1 MTDDTRA
8 LLKLLG
14 LCLAYPDAETLA
26 ALPEIRAAAAGLA
39 DAREREVLAGFLD
52 RVEVEPELKLQE
64 HYTAAFDMNPSASLN
79 LTWHLMGD
87 REDRGR
93 ALADL
98 LAVYLQA
105 GFEPAVGELPDFLPL
120 MLEFLAAAALEEP
133 HALIRRCLATVPAIA
148 ARLKESGSPYAV
160 PLEMVGEIF
169 PAATDEVP
177 TRETTLEIRNP
188 KHETRNKSECS
199 KGQ

>member
-1 MTDDTRA
+1 MTDDERV
-8 LLKLLG
+8 LLKLLS
-14 LCLAYPDAETLA
+14 LCLAYPDVQVLSEMDAATAALDNSLAREHLSRLA
-26 ALPEIRAAAAGLA
+26 AQMQAQPL
-39 DAREREVLAGFLD
+39 
-52 RVEVEPELKLQE
+52 LKLQE
-64 HYTAAFDMNPSASLN
+64 HYTAVFDMNPSASLN

-98 LAVYLQA
+98 LAAYLQA
-105 GFEPAVGELPDFLPL
+105 GFEPAVNELPDFLPL
-120 MLEFLAAAALEEP
+120 MLEFLATVAPEEP

-148 ARLKESGSPYAV
+148 ARLKESGSLYAV
-160 PLEMVGEIF
+160 PLEMVGELF

>member
-1 MTDDTRA
+1 MTDDERA
-8 LLKLLG
+8 LIKLLS
-14 LCLAYPDAETLA
+14 LVLAYPDAQALSEMEAATAALGDSRAREHLSRLA
-26 ALPEIRAAAAGLA
+26 AQMRAQPL
-39 DAREREVLAGFLD
+39 
-52 RVEVEPELKLQE
+52 LKLQE
-64 HYTAAFDMNPSASLN
+64 HYTAVFDMNPSASLN

-105 GFEPAVGELPDFLPL
+105 GFEPAVNELPDFLPL
-120 MLEFLAAAALEEP
+120 MLEFLAAAAPDAP

-148 ARLKESGSPYAV
+148 ARLKESGSPYAG
-160 PLEMVGEIF
+160 PLELVSGIF
-169 PAATDEVP
+169 PAATEEESAGNP
-177 TRETTLEIRNP
+177 TGEIRNS
-188 KHETRNKSECS
+188 KHEARNKSECS

>member
-8 LLKLLG
+8 LTKLLS
-14 LCLAYPDAETLA
+14 LCLAYPDAESLA
-26 ALPEIRAAAAGLA
+26 ALPEIRAAAAGLGDA
-39 DAREREVLAGFLD
+39 QAREALTGFLS
-52 RVEVEPELKLQE
+52 RVEAEAGLKLQE
-64 HYTAAFDMNPSASLN
+64 HYTAAFDMTPSASLN

-120 MLEFLAAAALEEP
+120 MLEFLAASS
-133 HALIRRCLATVPAIA
+133 PA
-148 ARLKESGSPYAV
+148 
-160 PLEMVGEIF
+160 
-169 PAATDEVP
+169 
-177 TRETTLEIRNP
+177 
-188 KHETRNKSECS
+188 
-199 KGQ
+199 